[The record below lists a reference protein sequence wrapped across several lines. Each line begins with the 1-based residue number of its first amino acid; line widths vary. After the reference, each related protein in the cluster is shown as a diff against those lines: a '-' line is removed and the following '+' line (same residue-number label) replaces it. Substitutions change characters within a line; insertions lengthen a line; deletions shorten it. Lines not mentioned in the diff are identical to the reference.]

1 MNPANYR
8 EALVEAQADESEGA
22 DILLV
27 SIAVFVADWIIFMSE
42 PPFMLKFSVLG
53 SQVKPG
59 LPYLDVIRLL
69 RDKYPLPIAAYQV
82 LFYLAWAYLISVLFI
97 LEFIHT
103 IFMLRTGI
111 PLDKND
117 SYWSIFWTTIQRY
130 FFQLLTE
137 QKYIVLLQFPPTS
150 LWLCYLHGTRYLVN
164 TQWSRLVVLSKWLM
178 SRGLWWSP
186 WCAFDGLVLISSS
199 HILLYK
205 LLDVYV
211 VRRGE
216 NCQSNKALLVLIKL
230 WKPYPF

>member
-8 EALVEAQADESEGA
+8 EALVEAQADEAEGA

-53 SQVKPG
+53 SRWNRVFLIWMSLG
-59 LPYLDVIRLL
+59 FSGINILCRLL
-69 RDKYPLPIAAYQV
+69 HIRCSFIWPELTWFQYC
-82 LFYLAWAYLISVLFI
+82 FI

-230 WKPYPF
+230 